1 MIARVCSSPYLMQ
14 NTKARL
20 DVLLKDVVPNYL
32 LNESKLSY
40 ELQGISES
48 KIYSSKEIAHY
59 SFLLVLERLETF
71 AFSTSKR

>member
-1 MIARVCSSPYLMQ
+1 MQ

-48 KIYSSKEIAHY
+48 KIYSSKEIVHY
-59 SFLLVLERLETF
+59 SFFLVLERLETF

>member
-1 MIARVCSSPYLMQ
+1 MQ

-32 LNESKLSY
+32 LDESKLSH

-48 KIYSSKEIAHY
+48 KISSSQEIVNY
-59 SFLLVLERLETF
+59 SFFLVLERLETF
-71 AFSTSKR
+71 AFSPSKR